1 MTAFDAA
8 LYLGL
13 VLSWGFSW
21 VGVHYQIGV
30 VAPEV
35 SIAWRFGLAAPLML
49 AVAAVRGESLRF
61 GLRDHGVFAALG
73 IFLFS
78 MNFMLFYYGNRYLAS
93 GLFAV
98 IFSLTSILNV
108 GLGAIVLRAP
118 IDRRVTLGA
127 LLGTLGVAAMFYPE
141 LVKTQ
146 LDRDA
151 LTGLLLGIAGTLL
164 FCCGSMVSSR
174 AQKRGLPVLASSG
187 WGMLYGSALMA
198 VIAALKGET
207 FQIEPTFVYL
217 GALIYLAVI
226 ASVLAFA
233 CYLILLG
240 RIGADRAGYATVMF
254 PVIALMASTLL
265 EGYRWTI
272 PALFGLAAVL
282 AGNLLVLRTPRRR

>member
-35 SIAWRFGLAAPLML
+35 SIVWRFGLAAPLML
-49 AVAAVRGESLRF
+49 AVAAARGESLRF

-78 MNFMLFYYGNRYLAS
+78 MNFVLFYHGNRYLAS

-127 LLGTLGVAAMFYPE
+127 LLGSLGVAAMFYPE

-151 LTGLLLGIAGTLL
+151 LNGLLLGIAGTLL

-198 VIAALKGET
+198 IIAALKGET

-226 ASVLAFA
+226 ASVVAFA

-254 PVIALMASTLL
+254 PVIALMASTVA

-282 AGNLLVLRTPRRR
+282 AGNLLVLRTPRR